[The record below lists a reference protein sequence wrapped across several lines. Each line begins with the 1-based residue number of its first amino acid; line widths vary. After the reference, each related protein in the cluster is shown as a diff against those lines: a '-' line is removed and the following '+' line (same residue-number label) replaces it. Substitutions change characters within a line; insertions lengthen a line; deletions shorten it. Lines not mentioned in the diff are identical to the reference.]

1 MTNEKKT
8 IPKFYKYDNERFFN
22 LFIGTESWW
31 EIYFN

>member
-8 IPKFYKYDNERFFN
+8 FEKFYRYDQDRYFN
-22 LFIGTESWW
+22 LFIGSGSWW